1 MLKAALQT
9 DLGAETFTT
18 MAYYNP
24 SSGTGGGLETSRA
37 RMLLGS
43 NFQVGCADT
52 GVNLGLNDVIY
63 QEAGEL
69 GVPVADPYPAFRQH
83 GQAYIA
89 SDGLH
94 PNNAGHAAIA
104 EAFRSPSRRCG

>member
-1 MLKAALQT
+1 
-9 DLGAETFTT
+9 

-24 SSGTGGGLETSRA
+24 SSGTGGGLETSRR
-37 RMLLGS
+37 RMLLG
-43 NFQVGCADT
+43 NNLVVGCADT
-52 GVNLGLNDVIY
+52 GVNVGLNDVIY
-63 QEAGEL
+63 QEAGQL

-89 SDGLH
+89 PDGIH

-104 EAFRSPSRRCG
+104 AAFRNPNRRCG